1 MKILSNILLVSGSG
15 RNTGKTSFACSV
27 INHFNNKFNICAIKI
42 SSHIHKLDYEMV
54 EIFNSNNFKIFKE
67 ENRYKEKPC
76 PSDFPV
82 KLRKYWKSSLQ
93 YSHTPIQ
100 SGWIMYYSEKK

>member
-1 MKILSNILLVSGSG
+1 MYYRDDYLDEYL
-15 RNTGKTSFACSV
+15 KTTS
-27 INHFNNKFNICAIKI
+27 
-42 SSHIHKLDYEMV
+42 
-54 EIFNSNNFKIFKE
+54 KE